1 MNFEEEAKSWVRQ
14 NGIDFVEKIRLRKSD
29 NSLVVYVTESYK
41 KNDEIVEVSDN
52 KINKLKRDLESL
64 FEVDV
69 TIIKI
74 KDDYFLDLEES
85 LKVIVNNRLER
96 RVVNFFIT
104 FIDSKKA
111 EVWLE
116 TDFPEQ
122 KEEVDVYE
130 IIKSVFSSAEIEI
143 SGFNWV
149 NVEEKVPSLLQILM
163 LIKVYQPIKNDE
175 IVAKLLDKGFYS
187 VDEKWISAKLDQL
200 RKKRTVIRQKGGTYT
215 MCSKGLSVIPQA
227 YGKNSS
233 DVVRALALGRNRWS
247 N

>member
-1 MNFEEEAKSWVRQ
+1 MNFEEEAKSWIKQ
-14 NGIDFVEKIRLRKSD
+14 SGIDFVEKIRLRKSD

-41 KNDEIVEVSDN
+41 KNNEIVEVSDN
-52 KINKLKRDLESL
+52 KINRLSRDLKSL

-69 TIIKI
+69 DIIKI

-85 LKVIVNNRLER
+85 LKVIVNNRLDR
-96 RVVNFFIT
+96 HVVNFFIT
-104 FIDSKKA
+104 FIDPKKA

-122 KEEVDVYE
+122 KEEVQVYE
-130 IIKSVFSSAEIEI
+130 VVKSVFSSAEIEV

-149 NVEEKVPSLLQILM
+149 NLEEKVPSLLQVLM
-163 LIKVYQPIKNDE
+163 LIKVFQPIKKDE
-175 IVAKLLDKGFYS
+175 LVGKLLGKGFYS
-187 VDEKWISAKLDQL
+187 VDDKWVSAKLDQL
-200 RKKRTVIRQKGGTYT
+200 RKKKTVIRQKSGTYT
-215 MCSKGLSVIPQA
+215 ICSKGLSVIPQA

-233 DVVRALALGRNRWS
+233 DIVRALALGRNRWS